1 LKLGVGIG
9 SWASG
14 EILSQTGFDATLGGN
29 QTPHAIFTMRLLF
42 AVIPVVGSVMALIF
56 LIRFPLTPSRMEEI
70 RVQLEARRGQV

>member
-1 LKLGVGIG
+1 
-9 SWASG
+9 
-14 EILSQTGFDATLGGN
+14 
-29 QTPHAIFTMRLLF
+29 MRLLF